1 MSSGRILD
9 EKPFLSGVLFFF
21 FLTIH
26 RGKSIILQKARFE
39 HTESESWE
47 YEKTISKKKLQTER
61 WFLFEGSLRRQKALQ
76 LTYMIRYKL
85 TITDITL

>member
-47 YEKTISKKKLQTER
+47 YEKTISKKKNFKQKDGS
-61 WFLFEGSLRRQKALQ
+61 FLRALSADKK
-76 LTYMIRYKL
+76 RYN
-85 TITDITL
+85 